1 MNYKI
6 RSIREK
12 MKLLN
17 IQGLIISNPE
27 NIRYIIGIPVEGTIL
42 FTDKENIFI
51 TDARYIEEVNNFFT
65 INDEFIIYDNKDV
78 SDEDNQT
85 FFIDCENVGFE
96 ENYVTYANY
105 ENIIRKYRIRNIEET
120 DQIIEKERM
129 IKDV

>member
-42 FTDKENIFI
+42 LTDKKNVFI
-51 TDARYIEEVNNFFT
+51 TDEIYI
-65 INDEFIIYDNKDV
+65 
-78 SDEDNQT
+78 
-85 FFIDCENVGFE
+85 
-96 ENYVTYANY
+96 
-105 ENIIRKYRIRNIEET
+105 
-120 DQIIEKERM
+120 
-129 IKDV
+129 